1 MRKFFCAMMV
11 ILGVLFIKS
20 AVCSA
25 AECKEVNYLGNV
37 KIVSEDISDNAYNDV
52 DSLYRDLIREYDE
65 NLDVNKCFIGRPIT
79 IYSVDNPS
87 YILSFPVYVKDS
99 IRYMINYIDMGN
111 NTDSSY
117 AVSMEIGVA
126 NELSDILKNNVED
139 TYLFYVENGETSIDS
154 MSQLDVFYNS
164 NGDTTFASLS
174 FEEKIDYLTIL
185 KDMPLKEDATT
196 NTIQNI
202 KYGAGYSLNTKYSK
216 ILDIKKFVKQGNYPL
231 CWAASVATAK
241 NYIKNTTNTSAT
253 DVANKYRKK
262 YPLENITYKSGAS
275 LSQTKKALSL
285 YNLSYTKKEGIVSFN
300 KIKSD
305 ITNKK
310 PLIMGTKVYSDKGL
324 KKYVGSH
331 MMTIYGFNSSVFD
344 MFSVWDPN
352 GNKVVMT
359 YNSTNCIAYFSNY
372 YFKWTVTLY

>member
-1 MRKFFCAMMV
+1 MRKFFSVMMMV
-11 ILGVLFIKS
+11 LGVLLLKS

-25 AECKEVNYLGNV
+25 AECKEVDYLGNV
-37 KIVSEDISDNAYNDV
+37 NIVSENISDDVFDDV
-52 DSLYRDLIREYDE
+52 DSLYKDLIREYDE
-65 NLDVNKCFIGRPIT
+65 NLDVNKCFIGKPIT

-87 YILSFPVYVKDS
+87 YILSFPVYAEGI

-111 NTDSSY
+111 NTDSPY

-126 NELSDILKNNVED
+126 KELSDILKSNIED
-139 TYLFYVENGETSIDS
+139 TYLFYVEDGETSIDS
-154 MSQLDVFYNS
+154 MSQQDVFYYPDR
-164 NGDTTFASLS
+164 DTEFSDLS
-174 FEEKIDYLTIL
+174 FIEKIEYLTTL
-185 KDMPLKEDATT
+185 KDIPSKNNAVK
-196 NTIQNI
+196 NTIKNI
-202 KYGAGYSLNTKYSK
+202 KYGVGYSLNTKYSK

-231 CWAASVATAK
+231 CWAACVATAK
-241 NYIKNTTNTSAT
+241 NYIRNTKNTSAT

-262 YPLENITYKSGAS
+262 YPLENITYNSGAS
-275 LSQTKKALSL
+275 LLQTKKALSL
-285 YNLSYTKKEGIVSFN
+285 YNLSYTKKEGVVSFS

-310 PLIMGTKVYSDKGL
+310 PLIMGTKAYLDKGL
-324 KKYVGSH
+324 KKYAGSH
-331 MMTIYGFNSSVFD
+331 MMTIYGFNSSVFN

-359 YNSTNCIAYFSNY
+359 YNSTNCIAYFSNH